1 MMSDTKPAELRE
13 GEVVLTYRQSGRLHR
28 ETLPPGAHPE
38 STQARVALV
47 VELLEVIDTPGSD
60 RLSSGELDELGDYP
74 VATEAEVTAALTEAA
89 RDRLRIVR
97 ESLTTSDAGK
107 LLGVDSSRIRQRL
120 EDGSIWGFKPDGSWR
135 VPAWQ
140 FEGGELVPGIAQVN
154 RALRKD
160 LDPRS
165 VEGFLTSPNV
175 DLVVGETKVG
185 PLEWLRAGNAPAAVA
200 LIASSL

>member
-1 MMSDTKPAELRE
+1 MSDTKATELRE
-13 GEVVLTYRQSGRLHR
+13 GEVVLTYRQSGRLRR
-28 ETLPPGAHPE
+28 ETVPPSAHPQ

-47 VELLEVIDTPGSD
+47 VEILEVIDTPGSD

-74 VATEAEVTAALTEAA
+74 VATEAEVAATLGEAV
-89 RDRLRIVR
+89 RDRFRIVR
-97 ESLTTSDAGK
+97 ESLTTSEAGR

-140 FEGGELVPGIAQVN
+140 FEGSELIPGIAQVN
-154 RALRKD
+154 HALRKD

-165 VEGFLTSPNV
+165 IEGFLTSPNV
-175 DLVVGETKVG
+175 DLVVNEKNVS
-185 PLEWLRAGNAPAAVA
+185 PLDWLRNGYDPAPVA

>member
-1 MMSDTKPAELRE
+1 MSDTKATELRE
-13 GEVVLTYRQSGRLHR
+13 GEVVLTYRQSGRLHK
-28 ETLPPGAHPE
+28 EILPPGAHPG

-60 RLSSGELDELGDYP
+60 RLSSGELDELSEYP
-74 VATEAEVTAALTEAA
+74 VATEADVAAALGEAA
-89 RDRLRIVR
+89 RDWFRIVR
-97 ESLTTSDAGK
+97 ESLTTSDAGR

-140 FEGGELVPGIAQVN
+140 FEGGELVSGIAQVN
-154 RALRKD
+154 RAFRKD

-165 VEGFLTSPNV
+165 IEGFLTSPNV
-175 DLVVGETKVG
+175 DLVVGETRVS
-185 PLEWLRAGNAPAAVA
+185 PLEWLRAGNDPAPVA